1 MNIDDFGDHEQAG
14 TALDRLPRPLRFI
27 AVGGIGLLTDLALF
41 TLLLWSGLHPLV
53 ARLISIALATFV
65 TWRLNR
71 AFTFDRSDR
80 HQGDEAV
87 RYALVTVVAQAT
99 SYAIFAVLTLS
110 IAALQPQVAL
120 AIGAAIVALVSY
132 NGHRWFA
139 FARRSPPHSLTTARG
154 SNAGRQ

>member
-1 MNIDDFGDHEQAG
+1 MSIDDLGDHEQAG

-27 AVGGIGLLTDLALF
+27 AVGGIGLLADLAVL
-41 TLLLWSGLHPLV
+41 TLLLWFGLHPLV
-53 ARLISIALATFV
+53 ARLISITLATFV

-87 RYALVTVVAQAT
+87 RYVLVTVVAQAT
-99 SYAIFAVLTLS
+99 SYVIFAVLTLS
-110 IAALQPQVAL
+110 IAALPPQAAL
-120 AIGAAIVALVSY
+120 AIGSAVVALVSY

-139 FARRSPPHSLTTARG
+139 FARRSPRHGLTTARG
-154 SNAGRQ
+154 SHEGRQ